1 MDAAA
6 RHAYLIPMLV
16 AIRVLAL
23 ILILFLGGIWTAA
36 WLGRDPGEGVADA
49 FLRRIGSFVGADM
62 PAPSAG
68 GVQLP
73 QGLALGGPFSLV
85 DQTGK
90 PVTESDFAGRFLLVY
105 FGFTYCPDVC
115 PTELGTIAAAVD
127 ALEEQGAQVTPM
139 LITID
144 PERDTPEAL
153 ADYVSRFHP
162 RMVGLTGTP
171 EQVAA
176 AARAYR
182 VFYAKAQRPEMSSY
196 LMDHSSFIYLVG
208 PDGRVRTLF
217 RPESTPEAIA
227 QSVRAHLRPA

>member
-1 MDAAA
+1 M
-6 RHAYLIPMLV
+6 LI

-23 ILILFLGGIWTAA
+23 ILILVLGGLWGAA
-36 WLGRDPGEGVADA
+36 WMGRDPGEGVADA

-62 PAPSAG
+62 PAPAAG

-85 DQTGK
+85 DQTGRA
-90 PVTESDFAGRFLLVY
+90 VTEADFAGRNLLVY

-115 PTELGTIAAAVD
+115 PTELGTIAAAID
-127 ALEEQGAQVTPM
+127 EMGELGERVTPV

-162 RMVGLTGTP
+162 RMVGLTGTA

-182 VFYAKAQRPEMSSY
+182 VFYAKVQRPEMSAY

-227 QSVRAHLRPA
+227 QSVRAHLRGS

>member
-1 MDAAA
+1 M
-6 RHAYLIPMLV
+6 LI
-16 AIRVLAL
+16 AIRVCTL
-23 ILILFLGGIWTAA
+23 ILILLLGGLWGAA
-36 WLGRDPGEGVADA
+36 WMGRGPDEGVADA

-73 QGLALGGPFSLV
+73 QGLVLGGPFSMV
-85 DQTGK
+85 DHTGRA
-90 PVTESDFAGRFLLVY
+90 VTQADYAGRNLLVY

-115 PTELGTIAAAVD
+115 PTELGTIAAALD
-127 ALEEQGAQVTPM
+127 EMGTLGEQVTPM

-162 RMVGLTGTP
+162 RMVGLTGSA

-182 VFYAKAQRPEMSSY
+182 VFYAKVERPEMSAY

-227 QSVRAHLRPA
+227 QSVSAYLRGS